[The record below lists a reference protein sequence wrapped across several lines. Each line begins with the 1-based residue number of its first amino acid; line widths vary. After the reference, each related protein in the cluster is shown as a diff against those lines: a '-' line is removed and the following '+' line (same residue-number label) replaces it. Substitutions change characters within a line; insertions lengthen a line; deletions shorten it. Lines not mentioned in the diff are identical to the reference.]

1 MITRN
6 CYRFLLMAFIIGIGA
21 QNVLSKYL
29 LVHLNEVE
37 GRKMGNGK
45 LYLSIYL
52 QL

>member
-6 CYRFLLMAFIIGIGA
+6 SYRVLPIAFVIGIGV
-21 QNVLSKYL
+21 QNVFSKYL

-52 QL
+52 QV